1 MANGGKDVR
10 IGDDKRP
17 VSIIPKNQDNL
28 FNVNNGE
35 ILVDEFGTPLITEI
49 DQIFVPDTTAA
60 RSTSIVFPSDPV
72 DTKKRIVYENIG
84 FQTATYLSLIHI

>member
-17 VSIIPKNQDNL
+17 VSIIPKNEDNL

-35 ILVDEFGTPLITEI
+35 ILLDEFGTPLLTEV
-49 DQIFVPDTTAA
+49 DQIFIPDTTADP
-60 RSTSIVFPSDPV
+60 RSTSIVFPS
-72 DTKKRIVYENIG
+72 I
-84 FQTATYLSLIHI
+84 Q